1 MTVYVVTNS
10 RSVRASFAAIDRS
23 RTYTVEYAA
32 IKDLGETLR
41 RAAVVPESFVYVD
54 VSGMDHLAVKR
65 RLRRLR
71 TERPYRYGVID
82 HHGRI
87 SDVAEL
93 FHAAA
98 ADYLGKSL
106 IADGVSTARL
116 RRVVEY
122 EPTMPADQSASHV
135 PEHEVHR
142 FIPSGSD
149 WADVEDG
156 KVYTF
161 LMVYAGLDQAG
172 DLHRKSSEGFLASL
186 RRRFSAMLEQAF
198 AEHAARVWM
207 WKEDE
212 GLLLMPFDGQTINA
226 VVPALRLVLNR
237 VVINAEEFAQFGELS
252 WRLALHLGNTTYRSS
267 GRTGAIVSESV
278 NFLFHL
284 GSRFVEPGGLAVT
297 GACHPLVP
305 EGVRPLFNHRG
316 SFESVHVYT
325 LRERL

>member
-1 MTVYVVTNS
+1 MTVYVVTDS
-10 RSVRASFAAIDRS
+10 RSVRAAFAAVDRS
-23 RTYTVEYAA
+23 RTYTVEYAPT
-32 IKDLGETLR
+32 KDLGETLR
-41 RAAVVPESFVYVD
+41 RATTVPDSFVYID
-54 VSGMDHLAVKR
+54 VGGMDHLTVKR

-71 TERPYRYGVID
+71 NERPYQFGIID

-93 FHAAA
+93 FHSAA
-98 ADYLGKSL
+98 ADYLGKPL
-106 IADGVSTARL
+106 LADGVSTARL

-122 EPTMPADQSASHV
+122 EPAMPAAQSGSHV
-135 PEHEVHR
+135 PEHEEHQ

-149 WADVEDG
+149 WSDVEDG
-156 KVYTF
+156 RIYTF

-172 DLHRKSSEGFLASL
+172 DLHRKSSEAFLTTL
-186 RRRFSAMLEQAF
+186 RRSFSAMLEREF
-198 AEHAARVWM
+198 AEYAARVWM

-226 VVPALRLVLNR
+226 VVPALRLALNR
-237 VVINAEEFAQFGELS
+237 TVINTEEFAQFGELS

-297 GACHPLVP
+297 GVCHPLVP
-305 EGVRPLFNHRG
+305 EGVRPLLNHRG
-316 SFESVHVYT
+316 LFESVHVYT